1 MSGIHISWP
10 NLIAE
15 KHLICGVFCKR
26 SSSQFLEKRRRDS
39 GTGTEEQM
47 NYSSK
52 VRTIAITGMLAAV
65 TLVLGLT
72 NIGIIPI
79 PPANVTTMHIPV
91 IIGAI
96 LCGPKVGLLLGLVF
110 GLTSVWKAFTA
121 TSALLAPL
129 MAVSPI
135 LVIIMS
141 VGARL
146 MVPIIARWIYLM
158 IGKKN
163 QTLAA
168 IVAPIAG
175 SLTNTIF
182 YLGLMLLFYVI
193 SGIDASGVFAIIA
206 GVGALNGSCE
216 VLAAALICGPII
228 VAVEKML
235 RKKAKN

>member
-96 LCGPKVGLLLGLVF
+96 LCGPKVGWLLG
-110 GLTSVWKAFTA
+110 
-121 TSALLAPL
+121 LAPL

-193 SGIDASGVFAIIA
+193 SGIDASGVLAIIA